1 MSYWRSIKFWA
12 LVFVGW
18 LIAAMFFSLLARVF
32 ASFDDMT
39 SAQLWITGISLHVLA
54 MPAGFSFARSKLRV
68 HNPPGFPVVVK
79 SESGPDAG

>member
-12 LVFVGW
+12 LLFVGW

-39 SAQLWITGISLHVLA
+39 KLQLWITGISIHILAVL
-54 MPAGFSFARSKLRV
+54 AGFSFARSKMRAQ
-68 HNPPGFPVVVK
+68 NPTGFPVVVK
-79 SESGPDAG
+79 SDGGPDAG